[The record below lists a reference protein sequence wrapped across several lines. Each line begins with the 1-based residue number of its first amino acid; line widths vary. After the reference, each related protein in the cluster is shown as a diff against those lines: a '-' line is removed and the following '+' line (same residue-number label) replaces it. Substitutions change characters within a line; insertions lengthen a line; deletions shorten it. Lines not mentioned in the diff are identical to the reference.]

1 MNEARRLAYL
11 EALEIPVWMQRDEA
25 PAAGPAG
32 LQLGP
37 GSSGLLLICAHQEQP
52 ASALANDIVRV
63 LPETPVWAWPE
74 LSGGGQPIA
83 TVVDEFLF
91 TTVLV
96 FGQGLAA
103 QVLGKSLPERVAQ
116 ARLVPVPALDKL
128 AGDATARKQLWRTLC
143 QQGLV
148 TRT

>member
-1 MNEARRLAYL
+1 MTEARRRAYL
-11 EALEIPVWMQRDEA
+11 EALEIPVWLKRGGA
-25 PAAGPAG
+25 AAAGPAC

-74 LSGGGQPIA
+74 MSGVGQPVA

-96 FGQGLAA
+96 FGLELAA
-103 QVLGKSLPERVAQ
+103 QVLGRPLPERVAQ
-116 ARLVPVPALDKL
+116 ARLVPVPALDEL
-128 AGDATARKQLWRTLC
+128 AADAAARKQLWHTLC
-143 QQGLV
+143 RQGLV
-148 TRT
+148 TRR